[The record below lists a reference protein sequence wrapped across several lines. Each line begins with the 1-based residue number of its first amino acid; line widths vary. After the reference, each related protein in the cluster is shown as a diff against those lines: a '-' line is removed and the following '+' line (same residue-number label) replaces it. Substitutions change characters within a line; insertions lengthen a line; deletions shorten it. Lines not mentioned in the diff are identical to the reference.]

1 MTNQGTTGASSTQGQ
16 SAYNPV
22 PTQQTITYNQQT
34 QGYGNYPAPPG
45 MTAQATDLLTQYPT
59 SSYPAAPS
67 QSQHPA
73 PPTQSTYNQHPV
85 TGNQSQYPMPSSGSD
100 PYSKPQDPYNP
111 NFGSSPTSAYNPPP
125 AYSGNIAS
133 TPVIQ

>member
-1 MTNQGTTGASSTQGQ
+1 MTNQGTTGASSTPGQ

-45 MTAQATDLLTQYPT
+45 MTAQATDLLTQCPT

-67 QSQHPA
+67 QSQYPA
-73 PPTQSTYNQHPV
+73 PPTQS
-85 TGNQSQYPMPSSGSD
+85 GNQPQYPMPSSGSD
-100 PYSKPQDPYNP
+100 SYSRPQDPYNP
-111 NFGSSPTSAYNPPP
+111 NFSSKSTSGYNPPP